1 MVLWASR
8 VAACGGR
15 WRFFGLADL
24 IYERQ
29 RDWTASGDPAVIVE
43 ELRKLAKTAGLTD
56 AMLDDCMNDA
66 EMAQNLVGWYQA
78 NAERDDVRSTPSF
91 LINGE
96 KYSNMSYADFKAVL
110 DEKISG

>member
-1 MVLWASR
+1 
-8 VAACGGR
+8 
-15 WRFFGLADL
+15 
-24 IYERQ
+24 
-29 RDWTASGDPAVIVE
+29 
-43 ELRKLAKTAGLTD
+43 
-56 AMLDDCMNDA
+56 
-66 EMAQNLVGWYQA
+66 MAQNLVGWYQA